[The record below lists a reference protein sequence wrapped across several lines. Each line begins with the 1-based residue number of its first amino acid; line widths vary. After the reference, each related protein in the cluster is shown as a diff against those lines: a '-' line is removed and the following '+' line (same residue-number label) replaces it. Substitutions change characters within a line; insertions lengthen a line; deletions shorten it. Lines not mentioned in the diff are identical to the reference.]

1 VSLTLREILADNG
14 FEDSVD
20 VLYPPSGDAD
30 DDVEAEALR
39 LRQRDARAR
48 KPRGLS
54 IAHLF
59 DPHHRVRK

>member
-1 VSLTLREILADNG
+1 VSLTLREILADDG

-48 KPRGLS
+48 KPRPMAPS
-54 IAHLF
+54 NLF
-59 DPHHRVRK
+59 DPHHRARK